1 MKKNACYFYFLYL
14 LYYAGFYINYSSE
27 LNRIEGVLNS
37 PIINSV
43 NEIIPGTAKIK
54 ANNLLNKYIELFQEK
69 VDEYYKLEYYI
80 NDTGQWYLLSRR
92 YN

>member
-1 MKKNACYFYFLYL
+1 MIFLPLFAIICWFLYR
-14 LYYAGFYINYSSE
+14 FYINCSRE

-37 PIINSV
+37 PILNLV
-43 NEIIPGTAKIK
+43 NEIIPGTTTIK

-69 VDEYYKLEYYI
+69 VDEHHKLEYYI
-80 NDTGQWYLLSRR
+80 NDIGQLYLLSRR